1 MKKFLLLLMTCSA
14 LTSMPVW
21 ANVSGAVMPTTN
33 ANSLYSQSK
42 DYSEGGKYM
51 LQNYGKAGS
60 MQQIN
65 SKSDLVN
72 MYASQKAKER
82 EFMYTA
88 IGLSA
93 EQRLKAETLD
103 SDTKV
108 GIANHI
114 KQVKIETKKL
124 RMLKAQKASKIRIWM
139 QKKALASAK
148 KSMDRYMAN
157 SSKAFDSLLTK
168 EQKIKFDMINQAK
181 SNAQQK
187 PINMNLP
194 CNLYMKNPTNQPITN
209 KKNSSFYN
217 DEY

>member
-14 LTSMPVW
+14 LTSMPVL

-60 MQQIN
+60 TQQIN
-65 SKSDLVN
+65 TKSDLIN
-72 MYASQKAKER
+72 MYASQKARER
-82 EFMYTA
+82 EYLYTA

-103 SDTKV
+103 SDIKV
-108 GIANHI
+108 GIVNHI

-124 RMLKAQKASKIRIWM
+124 RMLKAQKASKIKIWM
-139 QKKALASAK
+139 QKRALASAK
-148 KSMDRYMAN
+148 KSMDKYMAN
-157 SSKAFDSLLTK
+157 SSKAFDNLLTK
-168 EQKIKFDMINQAK
+168 EQKVRFDMINQAK
-181 SNAQQK
+181 ANEQPK

-194 CNLYMKNPTNQPITN
+194 CNLYMKNTTINHISPRNNPSTDNEG
-209 KKNSSFYN
+209 Y
-217 DEY
+217 